1 MLEPLLMNGA
11 NALIYNTYYYCNE
24 ISQVTVASA
33 SNVRDEHRYNIT
45 NSNYSTIWNLGFNWA
60 KNAKHMHD
68 LAVNNG
74 DVNYQ
79 AIGLTLKVYYLQLV
93 TDVFGGIPYQEAL
106 QGDSGLLKPRV
117 ETQKE
122 VYEGM
127 IADLERANSLY
138 NTSAVLPKKEKD
150 AMFQGDI
157 LKWKKFTN
165 SLLLR
170 VLMRVSGRSDEFS
183 PTIAQR
189 IRTVISDPA
198 TYPVLSSNDDN
209 ALVKYAGTDTYNRNE
224 FNTNS
229 YGTENGFSGD
239 HHVAEQIIKMMV
251 DEDTN
256 TEFDPR
262 LRIWAKPRAANGY
275 AWKGAV
281 SGCSIDYGNSNK
293 QYETFMHYETLVRDN
308 NPNCLMDYAEILF
321 IKAEAA
327 FHGWIDGSAKEYY
340 EQALTASCQ
349 KWAAYGQYAA
359 FPDKDGNTA
368 PVIITSADIQEFL
381 ANEHVAY
388 DGTLQRIAE
397 QKWLSLF
404 WVCGFEMYNE
414 MRRTGYPEVVI
425 GKAARE
431 YGYTKGLF
439 IARWGYPTIAMAN
452 NNANYMAALAAMGGT
467 ENNKVLPVW
476 WSGQAVARDAGTP
489 WEHSFRKL
497 IYGDK

>member
-1 MLEPLLMNGA
+1 MKYTKYLAIVLAAAFPAAGCTGDFEDINSDPNNIIVGDIEPANILEPLLMNGA

-138 NTSAVLPKKEKD
+138 NTSVVLPKKEKD

-262 LRIWAKPRAANGY
+262 LCIWAKPRAANGY

-293 QYETFMHYETLVRDN
+293 
-308 NPNCLMDYAEILF
+308 
-321 IKAEAA
+321 
-327 FHGWIDGSAKEYY
+327 
-340 EQALTASCQ
+340 
-349 KWAAYGQYAA
+349 
-359 FPDKDGNTA
+359 
-368 PVIITSADIQEFL
+368 
-381 ANEHVAY
+381 
-388 DGTLQRIAE
+388 
-397 QKWLSLF
+397 
-404 WVCGFEMYNE
+404 
-414 MRRTGYPEVVI
+414 
-425 GKAARE
+425 
-431 YGYTKGLF
+431 
-439 IARWGYPTIAMAN
+439 
-452 NNANYMAALAAMGGT
+452 
-467 ENNKVLPVW
+467 
-476 WSGQAVARDAGTP
+476 
-489 WEHSFRKL
+489 
-497 IYGDK
+497 